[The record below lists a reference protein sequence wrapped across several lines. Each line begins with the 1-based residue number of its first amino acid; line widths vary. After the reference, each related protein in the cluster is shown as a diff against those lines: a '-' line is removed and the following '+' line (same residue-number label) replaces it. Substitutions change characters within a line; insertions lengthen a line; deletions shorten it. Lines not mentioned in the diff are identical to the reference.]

1 MAAIRNVIT
10 SARRELSSNQACPQ
24 GGFHLGCVQRLAD
37 GLLQHDGM
45 AFSFSNE
52 QATGFENVL
61 SDFEIGGGRL
71 CLLVELAYHIS
82 QHRWAEI
89 MKTIEICVI
98 DCGSHDCEFLSRYG

>member
-1 MAAIRNVIT
+1 
-10 SARRELSSNQACPQ
+10 
-24 GGFHLGCVQRLAD
+24 
-37 GLLQHDGM
+37 M

-61 SDFEIGGGRL
+61 SDFETGGGRL

-98 DCGSHDCEFLSRYG
+98 DCGSHDAKVLFALRLGPVWKLMLPIGLNL